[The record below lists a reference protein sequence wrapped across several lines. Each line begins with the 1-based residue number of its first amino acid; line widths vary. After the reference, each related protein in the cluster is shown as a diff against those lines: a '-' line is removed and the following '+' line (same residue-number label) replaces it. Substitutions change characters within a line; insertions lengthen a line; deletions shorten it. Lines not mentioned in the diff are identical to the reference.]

1 MNENERLGAK
11 IKNIRKNKGL
21 TQELLAEK
29 SDLSTRQIVKIEN
42 GQATPTIQ
50 TLQSIAKALD
60 VSFNELFDNDSYDSI
75 NTVRSKARA
84 LLDSLNDDNLRLFYR
99 ILKSIT

>member
-1 MNENERLGAK
+1 MNENERLGIK

-60 VSFNELFDNDSYDSI
+60 VSFNNLFDNDSYDSI
-75 NTVRSKARA
+75 SIVRSKARA